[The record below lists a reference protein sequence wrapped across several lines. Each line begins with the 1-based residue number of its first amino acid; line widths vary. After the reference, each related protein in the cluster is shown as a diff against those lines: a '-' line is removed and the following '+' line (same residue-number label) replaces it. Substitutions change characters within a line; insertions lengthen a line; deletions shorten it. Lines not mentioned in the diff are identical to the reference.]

1 MEVVNRIFGKYGN
14 KLFINTELVLLFR
27 LHGNSRP
34 DGCCSHAT
42 HIWPNCRRGDG
53 STCDWGWEWTVSSTA
68 HEAYQ
73 WYNFCKSYENIT
85 KFTKYMM
92 KLGSIVTILFYWFG
106 QAYAFCPVA
115 PHVLGADF
123 KRLRNPYTP
132 ALTQWCP
139 LRPLKCKKS
148 ELPWGFP
155 FFFLWN
161 ILDFRFPKKQ
171 RFLGGVTIFRGC
183 NDFCFLFASL
193 RAQSWCRTP
202 NFVRPP

>member
-123 KRLRNPYTP
+123 KRWYLFEFRQVNTPHLVQPASSHINPVQITTFQEIP
-132 ALTQWCP
+132 H
-139 LRPLKCKKS
+139 
-148 ELPWGFP
+148 
-155 FFFLWN
+155 N
-161 ILDFRFPKKQ
+161 LD
-171 RFLGGVTIFRGC
+171 L
-183 NDFCFLFASL
+183 NLAESL
-193 RAQSWCRTP
+193 RFKTLIGDTLMKAPLCRVTQP
-202 NFVRPP
+202 TMTI

>member
-1 MEVVNRIFGKYGN
+1 MEVVNRIFWKYGN

-115 PHVLGADF
+115 PPTFWVLTSNDDTYLSFCKSIPPLSAVCLVTHQSCSNYDIP
-123 KRLRNPYTP
+123 RNT
-132 ALTQWCP
+132 T
-139 LRPLKCKKS
+139 
-148 ELPWGFP
+148 
-155 FFFLWN
+155 
-161 ILDFRFPKKQ
+161 
-171 RFLGGVTIFRGC
+171 
-183 NDFCFLFASL
+183 
-193 RAQSWCRTP
+193 
-202 NFVRPP
+202 